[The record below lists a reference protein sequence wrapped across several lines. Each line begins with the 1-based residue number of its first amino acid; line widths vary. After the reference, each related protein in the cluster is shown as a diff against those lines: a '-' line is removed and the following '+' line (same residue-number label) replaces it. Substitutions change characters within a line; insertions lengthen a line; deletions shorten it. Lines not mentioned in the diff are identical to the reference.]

1 MRDAASPWPAPNEVT
16 EFDDLVRQAL
26 HALAEKDERND
37 REHGLP
43 ETSRF
48 VVNDQS
54 IDFYDRSEAHCLT
67 ASVIFI
73 GTYAESAH
81 SWMWAWCNES
91 FPAAAREESLV
102 LKELTRATGQMLFSE
117 ETLDD
122 ISPLRPWKFTAL
134 AVKHLGALGSYSYG
148 DEPRVYVAIMKFSP
162 PLH

>member
-1 MRDAASPWPAPNEVT
+1 MT
-16 EFDDLVRQAL
+16 EFDDLVWQAL
-26 HALAEKDERND
+26 HALAEKDERNNL
-37 REHGLP
+37 EHGLP
-43 ETSRF
+43 EISRF

-54 IDFYDRSEAHCLT
+54 IDFYDRAEAHYLT

-117 ETLDD
+117 ETLED

-148 DEPRVYVAIMKFSP
+148 DEPRVYVAIKRFSP
-162 PLH
+162 VLH